1 MTGGSNQDDELPAIW
16 TSRFEEDIRKDD
28 RFERD
33 LLWKEWFALAA
44 LLLLVLVR
52 RLVM

>member
-1 MTGGSNQDDELPAIW
+1 MTEGNRPDDDLPAIW

-33 LLWKEWFALAA
+33 LMWKEWFALAA
-44 LLLLVLVR
+44 VFLLILVR